1 MSEQTSAT
9 KLLHEHMGK
18 SQSLQL
24 KVMRG
29 QITAPDTLLFCRIG
43 QLPEMDVSAKAFL
56 EKASLGTV

>member
-1 MSEQTSAT
+1 
-9 KLLHEHMGK
+9 MGK

-29 QITAPDTLLFCRIG
+29 QITAPDTRLFCRIG